1 MKDYKNKI
9 LEIFETILLYHQ
21 IHNENQ
27 YIIQSYIN
35 AIHQIKK
42 YKKPLNEKT
51 DLKNIEGIG
60 KGFREKIEIIIKTD
74 SLEFYDKIKKN
85 SNFENLSK
93 ISKISGIGPK
103 KLEEIKKLGINN
115 IQQLKESIKNKKI
128 KVSSM
133 SKLHLEYYKDLEKKI
148 NRKEIEK
155 SVDYI
160 IKLLNLNKNDFI
172 IAGSYLMDKKES
184 KDIDLIIINQ
194 KIDNILEILNKSG
207 LLIGILMKGEN
218 SANILIKINNN
229 YVRHMDIR
237 IVQKKYLV
245 YYLLYFGSGINFSK
259 WIRQKAKEK
268 GYKLDQ
274 YGLYK
279 NGKNIN
285 FYPKSDKDIFKF
297 LDLTYVDYKNR

>member
-9 LEIFETILLYHQ
+9 LEILETILLYHQ

-27 YIIQSYIN
+27 FIIQSYIN

-60 KGFREKIEIIIKTD
+60 KGFHEKIETIIKTG

-103 KLEEIKKLGINN
+103 KLEEIQKLGINN
-115 IQQLKESIKNKKI
+115 IEQLKKAIQTKKI

-133 SKLHLEYYKDLEKKI
+133 TKLHLKYYKDLEKKI
-148 NRKEIEK
+148 NRKEIEN
-155 SVDYI
+155 SVEYI
-160 IKLLNLNKNDFI
+160 IKLLNLNKNDYI
-172 IAGSYLMDKKES
+172 IAGSYLMGKKES
-184 KDIDLIIINQ
+184 KDIDLIIIN
-194 KIDNILEILNKSG
+194 DNIDIILEKLNKSG
-207 LLIGILMKGEN
+207 LLIGILMKGIN

-229 YVRHMDIR
+229 YVRHIDIR
-237 IVQKKYLV
+237 IVQKKYLP
-245 YYLLYFGSGINFSK
+245 YYLLYFGSGVNFSK
-259 WIRQKAKEK
+259 WIRQKTKEK

-285 FYPKSDKDIFKF
+285 FYPKSEKDIFKF
-297 LDLTYVDYKNR
+297 LDLKYIDYKNR

>member
-9 LEIFETILLYHQ
+9 LQIFETILLYHQ

-27 YIIQSYIN
+27 YIIKSYIN
-35 AIHQIKK
+35 VIHQIYK

-51 DLKNIEGIG
+51 DLKSIEGIG
-60 KGFREKIEIIIKTD
+60 KGFQEKIETIIKTG
-74 SLEFYDKIKKN
+74 SLDFYDKIKKN
-85 SNFENLSK
+85 KNFEGLSK

-103 KLEEIKKLGINN
+103 KLEEIQKLGINN
-115 IQQLKESIKNKKI
+115 IEELKNAIKNKKI

-133 SKLHLEYYKDLEKKI
+133 TKLHLEYYKDLEKKL
-148 NRKEIEK
+148 NRKEIEN
-155 SVDYI
+155 SVQYI

-172 IAGSYLMDKKES
+172 ISGSYLMGKKQS

-194 KIDNILEILNKSG
+194 NIDYILEILNKNG

-229 YVRHMDIR
+229 YVRHIDIR
-237 IVQKKYLV
+237 TIQKKYLP
-245 YYLLYFGSGINFSK
+245 YYLLYFGSGVNFSR

-285 FYPKSDKDIFKF
+285 FYPKYEKDIFKF
-297 LDLTYVDYKNR
+297 LDLTYIDYKNR